1 MARSKPAPKAQQSQK
16 TPRRTATKTVAGTAT
31 KTATKTVQQQE
42 PGTVALREIR
52 KYQKS
57 TDLLIR
63 KLPFQRLIREVIYEI
78 DPKLQYRIQ
87 ASALGCLQEA
97 TEAYLVRLME
107 DANLCAIHAKRV
119 TLMQKDIQLALRL
132 RGSENMD
139 NNKTFTYGTKQR
151 IEIAVANI
159 IQDQRPKGVKSKDW
173 PRIKAAW
180 AKKTGA
186 KKPKKQPVPKPI
198 TYCTTATPTPLWK
211 SCLHSVKVIAAFTGE
226 TNVSKLL
233 RAESWIHSGNPLMY
247 SFRGK
252 CSTDGCRDMCVLTH
266 PLCSSCSSDQL
277 GLGVVG
283 SLIPGGGFGLVATK
297 DFEAKQRLGVTYGR
311 RLLSRKEKDDIEA
324 SEDPLQQAR
333 VAYLMELSKDTFID
347 GFGEDSGVLRFINN
361 APNASLVNCRFVVD
375 RVKKTVSVETIRKV
389 AAGCE
394 FFLVYR
400 FNSNGNGVYWNQIH
414 SDSAERLAQRKQ
426 IIAAMKHVDL

>member
-1 MARSKPAPKAQQSQK
+1 
-16 TPRRTATKTVAGTAT
+16 
-31 KTATKTVQQQE
+31 
-42 PGTVALREIR
+42 
-52 KYQKS
+52 
-57 TDLLIR
+57 
-63 KLPFQRLIREVIYEI
+63 
-78 DPKLQYRIQ
+78 
-87 ASALGCLQEA
+87 
-97 TEAYLVRLME
+97 
-107 DANLCAIHAKRV
+107 
-119 TLMQKDIQLALRL
+119 
-132 RGSENMD
+132 MD

-198 TYCTTATPTPLWK
+198 TYCTTATPTPCGK
-211 SCLHSVKVIAAFTGE
+211 VAYMSGRCRECYNRHYYMEQSVKVIAAFTGE

-252 CSTDGCRDMCVLTH
+252 CSTEGCRDMCVLTH

-311 RLLSRKEKDDIEA
+311 RLLSRKEKNDIEA
-324 SEDPLQQAR
+324 SEAPLQQAR

-375 RVKKTVSVETIRKV
+375 RV
-389 AAGCE
+389 
-394 FFLVYR
+394 
-400 FNSNGNGVYWNQIH
+400 
-414 SDSAERLAQRKQ
+414 
-426 IIAAMKHVDL
+426 